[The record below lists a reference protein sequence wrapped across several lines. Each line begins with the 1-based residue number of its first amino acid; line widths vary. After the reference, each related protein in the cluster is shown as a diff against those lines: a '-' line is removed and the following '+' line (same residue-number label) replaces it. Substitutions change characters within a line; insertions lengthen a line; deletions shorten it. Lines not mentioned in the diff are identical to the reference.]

1 MHIKT
6 KFERLSFMLDAAN
19 HLRQRCFDMGLMME
33 SAHAGQIAEG
43 IEAERLKLLEYNGPI
58 VERKAK

>member
-1 MHIKT
+1 MHPKV

-33 SAHAGQIAEG
+33 SAHAGQIADG
-43 IEAERLKLLEYNGPI
+43 IEKARYELLEYNGPI
-58 VERKAK
+58 VERKTK